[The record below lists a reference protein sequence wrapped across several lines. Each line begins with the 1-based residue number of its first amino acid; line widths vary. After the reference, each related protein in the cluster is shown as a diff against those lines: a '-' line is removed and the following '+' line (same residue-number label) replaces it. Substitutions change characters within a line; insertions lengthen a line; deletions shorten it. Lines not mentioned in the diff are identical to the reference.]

1 MLALGLRLAST
12 LLSSLLLLMIK
23 VSGEHHLWF
32 PETLV
37 WRQML
42 PVVALAGWLG
52 WRGELRRL
60 RTARPW
66 LHARRALIGT
76 GTMFLSLGVVL
87 LLPLAEA
94 TVLAF
99 TAPIFA
105 VILSVLLLNE
115 KVGIWRI
122 GAILLGLIGVAIMAN
137 PGHSPLPPFGIA
149 VGISAAFMV
158 AVISIQLRD
167 LGRTEEPVTIVF
179 YFSLLSL
186 PLLVLILPFAPAEYD
201 RPMHHDWV
209 GWLMIAAVGVFGLF
223 SQLLQTA
230 ALRYGRVSSV
240 IVMDYAQFGWSLL
253 WGWLV
258 FAHLPPPS
266 TWLGA
271 PAIIGAGAIIA
282 RREHL
287 RGRQTASDLSPVIN

>member
-12 LLSSLLLLMIK
+12 LLSSLLLLGIK
-23 VSGEHHLWF
+23 LSGEHHLWF

-37 WRQML
+37 WRQMV
-42 PVVALAGWLG
+42 PVIALATWLY
-52 WRGELRRL
+52 WRGELFRL

-66 LHARRALIGT
+66 VHATRALVGT
-76 GTMFLSLGVVL
+76 ATMFLSLGVVL

-105 VILSVLLLNE
+105 VILSVVFLRE

-122 GAILLGLIGVAIMAN
+122 CAIMLGLFGVVIMAN
-137 PGHSPLPPFGIA
+137 PGHSHLPPLGVA

-158 AVISIQLRD
+158 AIISIQLRD
-167 LGRTEEPVTIVF
+167 LGRTEGPVTIVF

-186 PLLVLILPFAPAEYD
+186 PLLALILPFAPAGYD
-201 RPMHHDWV
+201 RPMHHDWI
-209 GWLMIAAVGVFGLF
+209 GWLMIGGIGVFGLF

-230 ALRYGRVSSV
+230 SLRYGPVSSV

-258 FAHLPPPS
+258 FAHLPPAS

-271 PAIIGAGAIIA
+271 PAIIAAGAIIA

-287 RGRQTASDLSPVIN
+287 LANRQVRAS

>member
-186 PLLVLILPFAPAEYD
+186 PLLVLILPFAPAGYD
-201 RPMHHDWV
+201 RPMHHDLV

-258 FAHLPPPS
+258 FAHLPPAS

-287 RGRQTASDLSPVIN
+287 RGRETASDLAPVIN

>member
-12 LLSSLLLLMIK
+12 LMSSVLLLMIK
-23 VSGEHHLWF
+23 LSGEHHLWF

-37 WRQML
+37 WRQMV
-42 PVVALAGWLG
+42 PVLVLAGWLG
-52 WRGELRRL
+52 WRGELVRL

-66 LHARRALIGT
+66 VHASRALVGT
-76 GTMFLSLGVVL
+76 ATMFLALGVVL

-105 VILSVLLLNE
+105 VILSVVFLHE

-122 GAILLGLIGVAIMAN
+122 SAIVLGLIGVAIMAN
-137 PGHSPLPPFGIA
+137 PGHSHLPALGVV

-167 LGRTEEPVTIVF
+167 LGRTEGPVTIVF
-179 YFSLLSL
+179 YFSLMSL
-186 PLLVLILPFAPAEYD
+186 PLLALILPFAPAGYD
-201 RPMHHDWV
+201 RPMHHDLT
-209 GWLMIAAVGVFGLF
+209 GWLMIAGVGVFGLF

-258 FAHLPPPS
+258 FAHLPPAS

-287 RGRQTASDLSPVIN
+287 RTMRLNAASGSAA

>member
-122 GAILLGLIGVAIMAN
+122 GAILLGLVGVAIMAN

-186 PLLVLILPFAPAEYD
+186 PLLVLILPFAPAGYD

-209 GWLMIAAVGVFGLF
+209 GWLMIAGVGVFGLF

-258 FAHLPPPS
+258 FAHLPPAS

-287 RGRQTASDLSPVIN
+287 RGRETASDLAPVIN